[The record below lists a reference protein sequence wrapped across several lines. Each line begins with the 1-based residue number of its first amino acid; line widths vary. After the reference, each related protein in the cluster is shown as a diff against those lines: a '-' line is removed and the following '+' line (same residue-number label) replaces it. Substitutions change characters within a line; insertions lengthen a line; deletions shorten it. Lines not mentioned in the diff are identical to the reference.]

1 MQFVKSL
8 VVILCF
14 VRLIFASVKSCIEED
29 MKNRLC
35 YKIIDGNNVT
45 YVDPYPLAL
54 NTTVILREIIDINEK
69 ESSITVRVFLVTKWR
84 DPGIGLS
91 NGSTG

>member
-8 VVILCF
+8 IVIFCY
-14 VRLIFASVKSCIEED
+14 VRLNFAAVRSCIEED
-29 MKNRLC
+29 VKNRLC
-35 YKIIDGNNVT
+35 FKSMDGSNVT
-45 YVDPYPLAL
+45 YVAPYPLVL

-84 DPGIGLS
+84 DPGIDLS
-91 NGSTG
+91 NGTTG